1 MNASSSYKPFSGM
14 FRRKVTGGRR
24 IRLPA
29 KFVSG
34 PICRFRMLIVQS
46 QFLRLI
52 PVCDSSQAAP
62 MKVLETQVDYGE
74 VEVRNRYLRVL
85 RQITGQLF
93 KTGQVVVLG
102 MLNVIEIFDL
112 AVWQQKQ
119 AAALDNLHR
128 LGSFQ

>member
-1 MNASSSYKPFSGM
+1 
-14 FRRKVTGGRR
+14 
-24 IRLPA
+24 
-29 KFVSG
+29 
-34 PICRFRMLIVQS
+34 
-46 QFLRLI
+46 
-52 PVCDSSQAAP
+52 
-62 MKVLETQVDYGE
+62 MKVLEAQVDYGE